1 MSNLSLIANPT
12 KTISG
17 TVIVPG
23 DKSISHRAI
32 IFSMLCKGRTKIYN
46 LLESEDVKRTI
57 DVSQSLGS
65 NIITNNQFIEIH
77 GLGIDGLSEPKSVLD
92 FGNSG
97 TSLRLFMGILS
108 SQTFTTTLTGDNSL
122 LKRPMERVA
131 SPLRLM
137 GANISTNNG
146 KAPVTISPPLATFHG
161 IDYKL
166 DIPSAQIKSAIILA
180 SLFCRNKTILHT
192 DTTTRDHT
200 ENMLKLFNYPISK
213 SKNSIEVNP
222 GILESPKI
230 IKVPGDF
237 SSASFFIVA
246 ALLSE
251 DSRIIIKNVGLNPT
265 RTGLINI
272 LRLMG
277 ADIQVDITNKNYEAT
292 GDVIVSSSKLM
303 GIKVPN
309 ELISLAIDE
318 LPLIFLAAAVAS
330 GETII
335 RNAEELRFKESD
347 RIKSMVDLLK
357 NLSIEVNEYQD
368 GLEIKGGNIIG
379 GIINSFGDHRIAM
392 TALVAS
398 SIAKE
403 KIEVENCENINTS
416 FPSFITL
423 MNSIGMNIIKKE
435 L

>member
-1 MSNLSLIANPT
+1 MSNLTLIANPT

-17 TVIVPG
+17 KIFVPG

-32 IFSMLCKGRTKIYN
+32 IFSMLCEGQTTIHN
-46 LLESEDVKRTI
+46 LLESEDVRRTI
-57 DVSQSLGS
+57 DVSKSLGL
-65 NIITNNQFIEIH
+65 NVVTNQKCIEIK
-77 GLGIDGLSEPKSVLD
+77 GLGIDGLSEPNKELD

-97 TSLRLFMGILS
+97 TSIRLFMGILA
-108 SQTFTTTLTGDNSL
+108 SQNFDTTLTGDNSL

-131 SPLRLM
+131 APLRLM

-146 KAPVTISPPLATFHG
+146 NAPVTIKPPLGSLNG

-166 DIPSAQIKSAIILA
+166 NIPSAQIKSAIILA

-192 DTTTRDHT
+192 DTVTRDHT
-200 ENMLKLFNYPISK
+200 ENMLGLFNYPISK
-213 SKNSIEVNP
+213 IKNSIEVNP
-222 GILESPKI
+222 GRLQSPNI

-237 SSASFFIVA
+237 SSASFFIIA

-251 DSRIIIKNVGLNPT
+251 DSRIVIRDVGLNPT

-272 LRLMG
+272 LQLMG
-277 ADIQVDITNKNYEAT
+277 ADIDIEITNNSYEET
-292 GDVIVSSSKLM
+292 GNVIVSSSQLI

-318 LPLIFLAAAVAS
+318 LPLIFLAASVAT
-330 GETII
+330 GETTI

-357 NLSIEVNEYQD
+357 NLSVEVNEYQD
-368 GLEIKGGNIIG
+368 GLIIKGGTISG
-379 GIINSFGDHRIAM
+379 GLVDSFGDHRIAM

-398 SIAKE
+398 SVAKE

-423 MNSIGMNIIKKE
+423 MNSIGMNIIQKE

>member
-32 IFSMLCKGRTKIYN
+32 IFSILCKGRTKIYN

-146 KAPVTISPPLATFHG
+146 KAPVTISPPLGTFHG

-368 GLEIKGGNIIG
+368 GLEIKGGNISG

-392 TALVAS
+392 TAIVAS

>member
-1 MSNLSLIANPT
+1 MSNLTLIANPT

-65 NIITNNQFIEIH
+65 NIITNNQFIDIH
-77 GLGIDGLSEPKSVLD
+77 GLGIDGISEPKSVLD

-146 KAPVTISPPLATFHG
+146 KAPVTISPPLGTFHG

-200 ENMLKLFNYPISK
+200 ENMLKLFNYPIST

-251 DSRIIIKNVGLNPT
+251 DSKIIIKNVGLNPT

-277 ADIQVDITNKNYEAT
+277 ADIQVNITNKNYEAT

-309 ELISLAIDE
+309 KLISLAIDE

-368 GLEIKGGNIIG
+368 GLEIKGGNISG

>member
-1 MSNLSLIANPT
+1 MSNLTLIANPT

-57 DVSQSLGS
+57 EVSQSLGS
-65 NIITNNQFIEIH
+65 NIITNNQFIDIH
-77 GLGIDGLSEPKSVLD
+77 GLGIDGISEPKSVLD

-146 KAPVTISPPLATFHG
+146 KAPVKILPPLGKFHG
-161 IDYKL
+161 IDYRL

-200 ENMLKLFNYPISK
+200 ENMLKLFNYPIST

-309 ELISLAIDE
+309 KLISLAIDE

-368 GLEIKGGNIIG
+368 GLEIKGGNISG

>member
-1 MSNLSLIANPT
+1 MSNLTLIANPT

-32 IFSMLCKGRTKIYN
+32 IFSMLCKGRAKIYN

-57 DVSQSLGS
+57 DVSESLGS

-146 KAPVTISPPLATFHG
+146 KAPVTISPPLGTFHG

-192 DTTTRDHT
+192 NTTTRDHT
-200 ENMLKLFNYPISK
+200 ENMLKLFNYPMSK

-309 ELISLAIDE
+309 ALISLAIDE

-368 GLEIKGGNIIG
+368 GLEIKGGNISG

>member
-1 MSNLSLIANPT
+1 MSNLTLIANPT

-32 IFSMLCKGRTKIYN
+32 IFSILCKGRTKIYN

-146 KAPVTISPPLATFHG
+146 KAPVTISPPLGTFHG

-222 GILESPKI
+222 GILKSPKI

-368 GLEIKGGNIIG
+368 GLEIKGGNISG

-392 TALVAS
+392 TAIVAS

>member
-1 MSNLSLIANPT
+1 MSNLTLIANPT

-213 SKNSIEVNP
+213 SKNSIEINP

-309 ELISLAIDE
+309 ALISLAIDE

-335 RNAEELRFKESD
+335 RSAEELRFKESD

-368 GLEIKGGNIIG
+368 GLEIKGGNISG

>member
-1 MSNLSLIANPT
+1 MSNLTLIANPT

-32 IFSMLCKGRTKIYN
+32 IFSMLCKDRTKIYN

-57 DVSQSLGS
+57 DVSQSLGT
-65 NIITNNQFIEIH
+65 NIITNDQFIDIH

-146 KAPVTISPPLATFHG
+146 KAPVTISPPLGTFHG

-200 ENMLKLFNYPISK
+200 ENMLKLFKYPISK

-246 ALLSE
+246 ELLSE

-368 GLEIKGGNIIG
+368 GLEIKGGNISG

-423 MNSIGMNIIKKE
+423 MNSIGMNIINKE

>member
-1 MSNLSLIANPT
+1 MSNLTLIANPT

-65 NIITNNQFIEIH
+65 NIITNNQFIDIH
-77 GLGIDGLSEPKSVLD
+77 GLGIDGISEPKSVLD

-146 KAPVTISPPLATFHG
+146 KAPVTISPPLGTFHG

-200 ENMLKLFNYPISK
+200 ENMLKLFNYPIST

-309 ELISLAIDE
+309 ALISLAIDE

-368 GLEIKGGNIIG
+368 GLEIKGGNISG

>member
-1 MSNLSLIANPT
+1 MSNLTLIANPT

-57 DVSQSLGS
+57 DVSQSLGT
-65 NIITNNQFIEIH
+65 NIITNNQFIDIH
-77 GLGIDGLSEPKSVLD
+77 GPGIDGISEPKSVLD

-146 KAPVTISPPLATFHG
+146 KAPVTISPPLGTFHG

-200 ENMLKLFNYPISK
+200 ENMLKLFNYPIST

-251 DSRIIIKNVGLNPT
+251 DSKIIIKNVGLNPT

-277 ADIQVDITNKNYEAT
+277 ADIQVNITNKNYEAT

-368 GLEIKGGNIIG
+368 GLEIKGGNISG

>member
-1 MSNLSLIANPT
+1 MSNLTLIANPT

-57 DVSQSLGS
+57 EVSQSLGS
-65 NIITNNQFIEIH
+65 NIITNNQFIDIK
-77 GLGIDGLSEPKSVLD
+77 GPGIDGISEPKSVLD

-146 KAPVTISPPLATFHG
+146 NAPVKILPPLGKFHG
-161 IDYKL
+161 IDYRL

-200 ENMLKLFNYPISK
+200 ENMLKLFNYPIST

-368 GLEIKGGNIIG
+368 GLEIKGGNISG

>member
-1 MSNLSLIANPT
+1 MSNLTLIANPT

-57 DVSQSLGS
+57 EVSQSLGS
-65 NIITNNQFIEIH
+65 NIITNNQFIDIK
-77 GLGIDGLSEPKSVLD
+77 GPGIDGISEPKSVLD

-146 KAPVTISPPLATFHG
+146 KAPVTISPPLGTFHG

-200 ENMLKLFNYPISK
+200 ENMLKLFNYPIST

-251 DSRIIIKNVGLNPT
+251 DSKIIIKNVGLNPT

-277 ADIQVDITNKNYEAT
+277 ADIQVDIINKNYEAT
-292 GDVIVSSSKLM
+292 GDVIVSYSKLM

-368 GLEIKGGNIIG
+368 GLEIKGGNISG

>member
-1 MSNLSLIANPT
+1 MSNLTLIANPT

-65 NIITNNQFIEIH
+65 NIITNNQFIDIH
-77 GLGIDGLSEPKSVLD
+77 GLGIDGISEPKSVLD

-146 KAPVTISPPLATFHG
+146 NAPVKILPPLGKFHG
-161 IDYKL
+161 IDYRL

-200 ENMLKLFNYPISK
+200 ENMLKLFNYPIST

-309 ELISLAIDE
+309 KLISLAIDE

-330 GETII
+330 G
-335 RNAEELRFKESD
+335 
-347 RIKSMVDLLK
+347 
-357 NLSIEVNEYQD
+357 
-368 GLEIKGGNIIG
+368 
-379 GIINSFGDHRIAM
+379 
-392 TALVAS
+392 
-398 SIAKE
+398 
-403 KIEVENCENINTS
+403 
-416 FPSFITL
+416 
-423 MNSIGMNIIKKE
+423 
-435 L
+435 

>member
-1 MSNLSLIANPT
+1 MSNLTLIANPT

-57 DVSQSLGS
+57 EVSQSLGS
-65 NIITNNQFIEIH
+65 NIITNNQFIDIK
-77 GLGIDGLSEPKSVLD
+77 GLGIDGISEPKSVLD

-146 KAPVTISPPLATFHG
+146 KAPVKILPPLGKFHG
-161 IDYKL
+161 IDYRL

-200 ENMLKLFNYPISK
+200 ENMLKLFNYPIST

-277 ADIQVDITNKNYEAT
+277 ADIQVNITNKNYEAT

-368 GLEIKGGNIIG
+368 GLEIKGGNISG

>member
-108 SQTFTTTLTGDNSL
+108 SQTFTTKLTGDNSL

-137 GANISTNNG
+137 GANISTNDG
-146 KAPVTISPPLATFHG
+146 KAPVTISPPLGTFHG

-277 ADIQVDITNKNYEAT
+277 ADIQVDITNKNYEVT

>member
-1 MSNLSLIANPT
+1 MSNLTLIANPT

-17 TVIVPG
+17 KIFVPG

-32 IFSMLCKGRTKIYN
+32 IFSMLCEGQTTIHN
-46 LLESEDVKRTI
+46 LLESEDVRRTI
-57 DVSQSLGS
+57 DVSKSLGL
-65 NIITNNQFIEIH
+65 NIVANQKCIEIK
-77 GLGIDGLSEPKSVLD
+77 GLGIDGLSEPNKELD

-97 TSLRLFMGILS
+97 TSIRLFMGILA
-108 SQTFTTTLTGDNSL
+108 SQKFNTTLTGDNSL

-137 GANISTNNG
+137 GANISTNYGN
-146 KAPVTISPPLATFHG
+146 APVTIKPPLGSLNG
-161 IDYKL
+161 INYKL
-166 DIPSAQIKSAIILA
+166 NIPSAQIKSAIILA

-192 DTTTRDHT
+192 DTVTRDHT
-200 ENMLKLFNYPISK
+200 ENMLGLFNYPISK
-213 SKNSIEVNP
+213 TNNSIEVNP
-222 GILESPKI
+222 GRLQSPNI

-237 SSASFFIVA
+237 SSASFFIIA

-251 DSRIIIKNVGLNPT
+251 DSRIVIRDVGLNPT

-272 LRLMG
+272 LQLMG
-277 ADIQVDITNKNYEAT
+277 ADIDIEITNDSYEVT
-292 GDVIVSSSKLM
+292 GNVIVSSSKLI

-318 LPLIFLAAAVAS
+318 LPLIFLAASVAT
-330 GETII
+330 GETTI

-368 GLEIKGGNIIG
+368 GLIIKGGTISG
-379 GIINSFGDHRIAM
+379 GLVDSFGDHRIAM

-398 SIAKE
+398 SVAKE

-423 MNSIGMNIIKKE
+423 MNSIGMNIIQKE

>member
-1 MSNLSLIANPT
+1 MSNLTLIANPT

-57 DVSQSLGS
+57 EVSQSLGS

-146 KAPVTISPPLATFHG
+146 KAPVTISPPLGTFHG

-192 DTTTRDHT
+192 NTTTRDHT
-200 ENMLKLFNYPISK
+200 ENMLKLFNYPMSK

-368 GLEIKGGNIIG
+368 GLEIKGGNISG

>member
-1 MSNLSLIANPT
+1 MSNLTLIANPT

-65 NIITNNQFIEIH
+65 NIITNNQFIDIH
-77 GLGIDGLSEPKSVLD
+77 GLGIDGISEPKSVLD

-146 KAPVTISPPLATFHG
+146 KAPVKILPPLGKFHG
-161 IDYKL
+161 IDYRL

-200 ENMLKLFNYPISK
+200 ENMLKLFNYPIST

-309 ELISLAIDE
+309 KLISLAIDE

-368 GLEIKGGNIIG
+368 GLEIKGGNISG

>member
-1 MSNLSLIANPT
+1 MSNLTLIANPT

-17 TVIVPG
+17 KIFVPG

-32 IFSMLCKGRTKIYN
+32 IFSMLCEGQTTIHN
-46 LLESEDVKRTI
+46 LLESEDVRRTI
-57 DVSQSLGS
+57 DVSKSLGL
-65 NIITNNQFIEIH
+65 NVVTNQKCIEIK
-77 GLGIDGLSEPKSVLD
+77 GLGIDGLSEPNKELD

-97 TSLRLFMGILS
+97 TSIRLFMGILA
-108 SQTFTTTLTGDNSL
+108 SQKFNTTLTGDNSL

-146 KAPVTISPPLATFHG
+146 NAPVTIKPPLGSLNG

-166 DIPSAQIKSAIILA
+166 NIPSAQIKSAIILA

-192 DTTTRDHT
+192 DTVTRDHT
-200 ENMLKLFNYPISK
+200 ENMLGLFNYPISK
-213 SKNSIEVNP
+213 IKNSIEVNP
-222 GILESPKI
+222 GRLQSPNI

-237 SSASFFIVA
+237 SSASFFIIA

-251 DSRIIIKNVGLNPT
+251 DSRIVIRDVGLNPT

-272 LRLMG
+272 LQLMG
-277 ADIQVDITNKNYEAT
+277 ADIDIEITNNSYEET
-292 GDVIVSSSKLM
+292 GNVIVSSSQLI

-318 LPLIFLAAAVAS
+318 LPLIFLAASVAT
-330 GETII
+330 GETTI
-335 RNAEELRFKESD
+335 RSAEELRFKESD

-357 NLSIEVNEYQD
+357 NLSVEVNEYQD
-368 GLEIKGGNIIG
+368 GLIIKGGTISG
-379 GIINSFGDHRIAM
+379 GVVDSFGDHRIAM

-398 SIAKE
+398 SVAKE

-423 MNSIGMNIIKKE
+423 MNSIGMNIIQKE

>member
-1 MSNLSLIANPT
+1 MSNLTLIANPT

-57 DVSQSLGS
+57 EVSQSLGS
-65 NIITNNQFIEIH
+65 NIITNNQFIDIK
-77 GLGIDGLSEPKSVLD
+77 GPGIDGISEPKSVLD

-146 KAPVTISPPLATFHG
+146 KAPVTISPPLGTFHG

-200 ENMLKLFNYPISK
+200 ENMLKLFNYPIST

-368 GLEIKGGNIIG
+368 GLEIKGGNISG

>member
-1 MSNLSLIANPT
+1 MSNLTLIANPT

-65 NIITNNQFIEIH
+65 NIITNNQFIDIH
-77 GLGIDGLSEPKSVLD
+77 GLGIDGISEPKSVLD

-146 KAPVTISPPLATFHG
+146 KAPVTISPPLGTFHG

-200 ENMLKLFNYPISK
+200 ENMLKLFNYPIST

-251 DSRIIIKNVGLNPT
+251 DSKIIIKNVGLNPT

-277 ADIQVDITNKNYEAT
+277 ADIQIDITNKNYEAT

-309 ELISLAIDE
+309 KLISLAIDE

-368 GLEIKGGNIIG
+368 GLEIKGGNISG

>member
-1 MSNLSLIANPT
+1 MSNLTLIANPT

-57 DVSQSLGS
+57 EVSQSLGS
-65 NIITNNQFIEIH
+65 NIITNNQFIDIK
-77 GLGIDGLSEPKSVLD
+77 GPGIDGISEPKSVLD

-146 KAPVTISPPLATFHG
+146 KAPVTISPPLGTFHG

-277 ADIQVDITNKNYEAT
+277 ADIQVNITNKNYEAT

-368 GLEIKGGNIIG
+368 GLEIKGGNISG

>member
-1 MSNLSLIANPT
+1 MSNLTLIANPT

-17 TVIVPG
+17 KIFVPG

-32 IFSMLCKGRTKIYN
+32 IFSMLCEGQTTIHN
-46 LLESEDVKRTI
+46 LLESEDVRRTI
-57 DVSQSLGS
+57 DVSKSLGL
-65 NIITNNQFIEIH
+65 NIVANQKCIEIK
-77 GLGIDGLSEPKSVLD
+77 GLGIDGLSEPNKELD

-97 TSLRLFMGILS
+97 TSIRLFMGILA
-108 SQTFTTTLTGDNSL
+108 SQKFNTTLTGDNSL

-146 KAPVTISPPLATFHG
+146 NAPVTIKPPLGSLNG

-166 DIPSAQIKSAIILA
+166 NIPSAQIKSAIILA

-192 DTTTRDHT
+192 DTVTRDHT
-200 ENMLKLFNYPISK
+200 ENMLGLFNYPISK
-213 SKNSIEVNP
+213 IKNSIEVNP
-222 GILESPKI
+222 GRLQSPNI

-237 SSASFFIVA
+237 SSASFFIIA

-251 DSRIIIKNVGLNPT
+251 DSRIVIRDVGLNPT

-272 LRLMG
+272 LQLMG
-277 ADIQVDITNKNYEAT
+277 ADIDIEITNNSYEAT
-292 GDVIVSSSKLM
+292 GNVIVSSSKLI

-318 LPLIFLAAAVAS
+318 LPLIFLAASVAT
-330 GETII
+330 GETTI

-357 NLSIEVNEYQD
+357 NLSVEVNEYQD
-368 GLEIKGGNIIG
+368 GLIIKGGTISG
-379 GIINSFGDHRIAM
+379 GLVNSFGDHRIAM

-398 SIAKE
+398 SVAKE

-423 MNSIGMNIIKKE
+423 MNSIGMNIIQKE

>member
-1 MSNLSLIANPT
+1 MRNLTLIANPT

-32 IFSMLCKGRTKIYN
+32 IFSMLCKGRAKIYN

-57 DVSQSLGS
+57 DVSESLGS

-146 KAPVTISPPLATFHG
+146 KAPVTISPPLGTFHG

-200 ENMLKLFNYPISK
+200 ENMLKLFNYPIST

-277 ADIQVDITNKNYEAT
+277 ADIQVNITNKNYEAT

-309 ELISLAIDE
+309 ALISLAIDE

-368 GLEIKGGNIIG
+368 GLEIKGGNISG

>member
-1 MSNLSLIANPT
+1 MSNLTLIANPT

-32 IFSMLCKGRTKIYN
+32 ILSMLCKGRTKIYN

-146 KAPVTISPPLATFHG
+146 KAPVTISPPLGTFHG

-192 DTTTRDHT
+192 NTTTRDHT
-200 ENMLKLFNYPISK
+200 ENMLKLFNYPMSK

-251 DSRIIIKNVGLNPT
+251 GSRIIIKNVGLNPT

-309 ELISLAIDE
+309 TLISLAIDE

-368 GLEIKGGNIIG
+368 GLEIKGGNISG

>member
-1 MSNLSLIANPT
+1 MSNLTLIANPT

-309 ELISLAIDE
+309 ALISLAIDE

-335 RNAEELRFKESD
+335 RSAEELRFKESD

-368 GLEIKGGNIIG
+368 GLEIKGGNISG

>member
-1 MSNLSLIANPT
+1 MSNLTLIANPT

-57 DVSQSLGS
+57 EVSQSLGS
-65 NIITNNQFIEIH
+65 NIITNNQFIDIK
-77 GLGIDGLSEPKSVLD
+77 GPGIDGISEPKSVLD

-146 KAPVTISPPLATFHG
+146 KAPVTISPPLGTFHG

-200 ENMLKLFNYPISK
+200 ENMLKLFNYPIST

-251 DSRIIIKNVGLNPT
+251 DSKIIIKNVGLNPT

-277 ADIQVDITNKNYEAT
+277 ADIQVNITNKNYEAT

-303 GIKVPN
+303 SIKVPN

-368 GLEIKGGNIIG
+368 GLEIKGGNISG

>member
-1 MSNLSLIANPT
+1 MSNLTLIANPT

-57 DVSQSLGS
+57 DVSQSLGT
-65 NIITNNQFIEIH
+65 NIITNNQFIDIH
-77 GLGIDGLSEPKSVLD
+77 GLGIDGISEPKSVLD

-146 KAPVTISPPLATFHG
+146 KAPVKILPPLGKFHG
-161 IDYKL
+161 IDYRL

-200 ENMLKLFNYPISK
+200 ENMLKLFNYPIST

-309 ELISLAIDE
+309 KLISLAIDE

-368 GLEIKGGNIIG
+368 GLEIKGGNISG

>member
-1 MSNLSLIANPT
+1 MSNLTLIANPT

-17 TVIVPG
+17 KIFVPG

-32 IFSMLCKGRTKIYN
+32 IFSMLCEGQTTIHN
-46 LLESEDVKRTI
+46 LLESEDVRRTI
-57 DVSQSLGS
+57 DVSKSLGL
-65 NIITNNQFIEIH
+65 NIVANQKCIEIK
-77 GLGIDGLSEPKSVLD
+77 GLGIDGLSEPNKELD

-97 TSLRLFMGILS
+97 TSIRLFMGILA
-108 SQTFTTTLTGDNSL
+108 SQNFDTTLTGDNSL

-131 SPLRLM
+131 APLRLM

-146 KAPVTISPPLATFHG
+146 NAPVTIKPPLGSLNG

-166 DIPSAQIKSAIILA
+166 NIPSAQIKSAIILA

-192 DTTTRDHT
+192 DTVTRDHT
-200 ENMLKLFNYPISK
+200 ENMLGLFNYPISK
-213 SKNSIEVNP
+213 IKNSIEVNP
-222 GILESPKI
+222 GRLQSPNI
-230 IKVPGDF
+230 IEVPGDF
-237 SSASFFIVA
+237 SSASFFIIA

-251 DSRIIIKNVGLNPT
+251 DSRIVIRDVGLNPT

-272 LRLMG
+272 LQLMG
-277 ADIQVDITNKNYEAT
+277 ADIDIEITNNSYEET
-292 GDVIVSSSKLM
+292 GNVIVSSSQLI

-318 LPLIFLAAAVAS
+318 LPLIFLAASVAT
-330 GETII
+330 GETTI
-335 RNAEELRFKESD
+335 RSAEELRFKESD
-347 RIKSMVDLLK
+347 RIKSMVDLLN
-357 NLSIEVNEYQD
+357 NLSVEVNEYQD
-368 GLEIKGGNIIG
+368 GLIIKGGTISG
-379 GIINSFGDHRIAM
+379 GVVDSFGDHRIAM

-398 SIAKE
+398 SVAKE

-423 MNSIGMNIIKKE
+423 MNSIGMNIIQKE

>member
-1 MSNLSLIANPT
+1 MSNLTLIANPT

-146 KAPVTISPPLATFHG
+146 KAPVKILPPLGTFHG
-161 IDYKL
+161 IDYRL

-200 ENMLKLFNYPISK
+200 ENMLKLFNYPIST

-251 DSRIIIKNVGLNPT
+251 DSKIIIKNVGLNPT

-277 ADIQVDITNKNYEAT
+277 ADIQVNITNKNYEAT

-368 GLEIKGGNIIG
+368 GLEIKGGNISG

-392 TALVAS
+392 TAIVAS

>member
-1 MSNLSLIANPT
+1 MSNLTLIANPT

-65 NIITNNQFIEIH
+65 NIITNNQFIDIH
-77 GLGIDGLSEPKSVLD
+77 GLGIDGISEPKSVLD

-146 KAPVTISPPLATFHG
+146 KAPVTISPPLGTFHG
-161 IDYKL
+161 IDYRL

-200 ENMLKLFNYPISK
+200 ENMLKLFNYPIST

-237 SSASFFIVA
+237 SSASFFIIA

-309 ELISLAIDE
+309 KLISLAIDE

-368 GLEIKGGNIIG
+368 GLEIKGGNISG

>member
-1 MSNLSLIANPT
+1 MSNLTLIANPT

-17 TVIVPG
+17 KIFVPG

-32 IFSMLCKGRTKIYN
+32 IFSMLCEGQTTIHN
-46 LLESEDVKRTI
+46 LLESEDVRRTI
-57 DVSQSLGS
+57 DVSKSLGL
-65 NIITNNQFIEIH
+65 NIVANQKCIEIK
-77 GLGIDGLSEPKSVLD
+77 GLGIDGLSEPNKELD

-97 TSLRLFMGILS
+97 TSIRLFMGILA
-108 SQTFTTTLTGDNSL
+108 SQKFNTTLTGDNSL

-137 GANISTNNG
+137 GANISTNYGN
-146 KAPVTISPPLATFHG
+146 APVTIKPPLGSLNG
-161 IDYKL
+161 INYKL
-166 DIPSAQIKSAIILA
+166 NIPSAQIKSAIILA

-192 DTTTRDHT
+192 DTVTRDHT
-200 ENMLKLFNYPISK
+200 ENMLGLFNYPISK
-213 SKNSIEVNP
+213 TNNSIEVNP
-222 GILESPKI
+222 GRLQSPNI

-237 SSASFFIVA
+237 SSASFFIIA

-251 DSRIIIKNVGLNPT
+251 DSRIVIRDVGLNPT

-272 LRLMG
+272 LQLMG
-277 ADIQVDITNKNYEAT
+277 ADIDIEITNDSYEVT
-292 GDVIVSSSKLM
+292 GNVIVSSSKLI

-318 LPLIFLAAAVAS
+318 LPLIFLAASVAT
-330 GETII
+330 GETTI

-357 NLSIEVNEYQD
+357 NLSVEVNEYQD
-368 GLEIKGGNIIG
+368 GLIIKGGTISG
-379 GIINSFGDHRIAM
+379 GLVDSFGDHRIAM

-398 SIAKE
+398 SVAKE

-423 MNSIGMNIIKKE
+423 MNSIGMNIIQKE

>member
-1 MSNLSLIANPT
+1 
-12 KTISG
+12 
-17 TVIVPG
+17 
-23 DKSISHRAI
+23 
-32 IFSMLCKGRTKIYN
+32 
-46 LLESEDVKRTI
+46 
-57 DVSQSLGS
+57 
-65 NIITNNQFIEIH
+65 
-77 GLGIDGLSEPKSVLD
+77 
-92 FGNSG
+92 
-97 TSLRLFMGILS
+97 
-108 SQTFTTTLTGDNSL
+108 
-122 LKRPMERVA
+122 MERVA

-146 KAPVTISPPLATFHG
+146 KAPVKILPPLGKFHG
-161 IDYKL
+161 IDYRL

-200 ENMLKLFNYPISK
+200 ENMLKLFNYPIST

-251 DSRIIIKNVGLNPT
+251 DSKIIIKNVGLNPT

-277 ADIQVDITNKNYEAT
+277 ADIQVNITNKNYEAT

-309 ELISLAIDE
+309 KLISLAIDE

-368 GLEIKGGNIIG
+368 GLEIKGGNISG

>member
-1 MSNLSLIANPT
+1 MSNLTLIANPT

-57 DVSQSLGS
+57 EVSQSLGS
-65 NIITNNQFIEIH
+65 NIITNNQFIDIK
-77 GLGIDGLSEPKSVLD
+77 GPGIDGISEPKSVLD

-146 KAPVTISPPLATFHG
+146 KAPVTISPPLGTFHG

-192 DTTTRDHT
+192 NTTTRDHT
-200 ENMLKLFNYPISK
+200 ENMLKLFNYPMSK

-368 GLEIKGGNIIG
+368 GLEIKGGNISG

>member
-1 MSNLSLIANPT
+1 MSNLTLIANPT

-146 KAPVTISPPLATFHG
+146 KAPVTISPPLGTFHG

-251 DSRIIIKNVGLNPT
+251 GSRIIIKNVGLNPT

-292 GDVIVSSSKLM
+292 GDVIVSYSKLM

-368 GLEIKGGNIIG
+368 GLEIKGGNISG

>member
-1 MSNLSLIANPT
+1 MSNLTLIANPT

-57 DVSQSLGS
+57 EVSQSLGS
-65 NIITNNQFIEIH
+65 NIITNNQFIDIK
-77 GLGIDGLSEPKSVLD
+77 GPGIDGISEPKSVLD

-146 KAPVTISPPLATFHG
+146 KAPVTISPPLGTFHG

-200 ENMLKLFNYPISK
+200 ENMLKLFNYPIST

-309 ELISLAIDE
+309 ALISLAIDE

-368 GLEIKGGNIIG
+368 GLEIKGGNISG

>member
-1 MSNLSLIANPT
+1 MSNLTLIANPT

-146 KAPVTISPPLATFHG
+146 KAPVTISPPLGTFHG

-368 GLEIKGGNIIG
+368 GLEIKGGNISG

-392 TALVAS
+392 TAIVAS

>member
-1 MSNLSLIANPT
+1 MSNLTLIANPT

-65 NIITNNQFIEIH
+65 NIITNNQFIDIK
-77 GLGIDGLSEPKSVLD
+77 GPGIDGISEPKSVLD

-146 KAPVTISPPLATFHG
+146 KAPVTISPPLGTFHG

-200 ENMLKLFNYPISK
+200 ENMLKLFNYPIST

-309 ELISLAIDE
+309 KLISLAIDE

-368 GLEIKGGNIIG
+368 GLEIKGGNISG

>member
-1 MSNLSLIANPT
+1 MSNLTLIANPT

-57 DVSQSLGS
+57 EVSQSLGS
-65 NIITNNQFIEIH
+65 NIITNNQFIDIH
-77 GLGIDGLSEPKSVLD
+77 GLGIDGISEPKSVLD

-146 KAPVTISPPLATFHG
+146 NAPVKILPPLGKFHG
-161 IDYKL
+161 IDYRL

-200 ENMLKLFNYPISK
+200 ENMLKLFNYPIST

-237 SSASFFIVA
+237 SSASFFIIA

-309 ELISLAIDE
+309 KLISLAIDE

-368 GLEIKGGNIIG
+368 GLEIKGGNISG